1 MIDENTVHE
10 STVEPT
16 TTEQP
21 NVATEEQ
28 MAALRDH
35 LFKVTAEAY
44 KKFIYGIKIL
54 PVHQE
59 AFHQALLFFDTGM
72 LWVKEAIFC
81 APLVNSNPTQN
92 TEEKKEE
99 SVN

>member
-1 MIDENTVHE
+1 MTDENIVHE
-10 STVEPT
+10 STVEPAA
-16 TTEQP
+16 TEQP

-28 MAALRDH
+28 MEVLREH

-54 PVHQE
+54 PIHQE

-72 LWVKEAIFC
+72 LWAKEAIYC
-81 APLVNSNPTQN
+81 APLVNSAPSQN
-92 TEEKKEE
+92 VEVK
-99 SVN
+99 N